1 MAEFGGKSA
10 AHTMESENASL
21 QVVLPPLHVH
31 MCTHT
36 LMHTHVNK
44 EKKKKQ
50 SLTRQRKW
58 MDKAICDMWV

>member
-21 QVVLPPLHVH
+21 QVVLPPLYVY

-50 SLTRQRKW
+50 SLTRQRK
-58 MDKAICDMWV
+58 